1 MPNVLA
7 LPTSHNVLIL
17 GGLTYQETDKVL
29 TTLSQTHGKLT
40 LVARGA
46 LKPASKLAGVTQ
58 VLASHTVQLR
68 PPPQGKAFNTTG
80 WHTVASYQPLQHWP
94 AVQSHLASLACG
106 LSWLDWLTL
115 LADEASEAP
124 EQVYTLATETLGLLD
139 TVVSQPHHEALA
151 QTLLATL
158 MVGQLRLLELVGAA
172 FSLTAWVDTHEP
184 LPPPQ
189 QATQPWVLCMAWGG
203 FVAKPAQLKQA
214 DPALGASCVQLSAA
228 TVQVLAALCHGQAT
242 PATTTLAALF
252 KVERFLRFYVE
263 YRTGRRLRSHEFL
276 RDTLLNLYPPS
287 FNHGG

>member
-1 MPNVLA
+1 MPELLA

-17 GGLTYQETDKVL
+17 GGLTYKETDKVL

-46 LKPASKLAGVTQ
+46 LKPASKVAGVTQ

-68 PPPQGKAFNTTG
+68 PAPQGKASTTAG
-80 WHTVASYQPLQHWP
+80 WHTVAGYQLLQHWP
-94 AVQSHLASLACG
+94 VVQSNLASLACG
-106 LSWLDWLTL
+106 LNWVDWLTL

-124 EQVYTLATETLGLLD
+124 EQVYGLATETLSLLLALA
-139 TVVSQPHHEALA
+139 VQPHHEALA

-158 MVGQLRLLELVGAA
+158 IAGQLNLLELVGAA

-203 FVAKPAQLKQA
+203 FVAKPALLKQA
-214 DPALGASCVQLSAA
+214 DPTLGASCVQLSAT
-228 TVQVLAALCHGQAT
+228 TVQVLAALCQGQ
-242 PATTTLAALF
+242 TLPTSAGLPNLF
-252 KVERFLRFYVE
+252 KVERLLRFYVE

-276 RDTLLNLYPPS
+276 RDTLLS
-287 FNHGG
+287 V